1 MHSYPIRWSQIAA
14 RLPGRTDNEIKNLW
28 NSSIKKKLMQKGVDP
43 NTHKPLSEV
52 MLSTS
57 TCPEKASRELDTAIS
72 LNLKEDSSKPSL
84 IDVSSC
90 RIEKGGDNL
99 NAAKTSAHQ
108 EFFPNKSLDS
118 IACLQFPVQNLSHD
132 QLKLDQKGILFEPNK
147 EFNSRTPVPTFSRSI
162 LSAQTDNKIYEGLPF
177 HPMGTFNNIHWDSSN
192 CSRNKSFFDSNV
204 FSWGLADGGG
214 SSDKTLQL
222 HSADAETTDIKWS

>member
-1 MHSYPIRWSQIAA
+1 
-14 RLPGRTDNEIKNLW
+14 
-28 NSSIKKKLMQKGVDP
+28 
-43 NTHKPLSEV
+43 

-90 RIEKGGDNL
+90 RNEKGDDNL
-99 NAAKTSAHQ
+99 NASKTSAHQ
-108 EFFPNKSLDS
+108 EFFPNKSFPMNRYPSIQQRPLDS

-147 EFNSRTPVPTFSRSI
+147 EFNSRTPVPTFSRSF
-162 LSAQTDNKIYEGLPF
+162 LSAQTDNKIYAGLPF

-192 CSRNKSFFDSNV
+192 CSGNKSFDSNV

>member
-1 MHSYPIRWSQIAA
+1 
-14 RLPGRTDNEIKNLW
+14 
-28 NSSIKKKLMQKGVDP
+28 MQKGVDP

-57 TCPEKASRELDTAIS
+57 TCPEKASRELDSAIS

-84 IDVSSC
+84 IDVSSW
-90 RIEKGGDNL
+90 RIEKGDDNL
-99 NAAKTSAHQ
+99 NAHQ
-108 EFFPNKSLDS
+108 EFFPDKSFPINRYPSSIQQRPLDS
-118 IACLQFPVQNLSHD
+118 IACLQFPVQNLSHE
-132 QLKLDQKGILFEPNK
+132 QLKLEQKGILFEPNK
-147 EFNSRTPVPTFSRSI
+147 EFNSRTPVPTFSRSF